1 MGKLAQAVFNAL
13 SPDDSFHSAER
24 NTSRTV
30 QECRYY
36 HVNSVRP
43 QSVVVL
49 FSLGKKSQHKEL
61 H

>member
-13 SPDDSFHSAER
+13 SPDDSFHSVER
-24 NTSRTV
+24 NTARIGK
-30 QECRYY
+30 ECRHYQ
-36 HVNSVRP
+36 VNSVRP
-43 QSVVVL
+43 QPVVVL